1 MGQLGYRQL
10 TGMAVLSIRGRGNRS
25 VDGGDTSR
33 TIREPKNWR
42 PFLLLLPA
50 FAVVSFF
57 FLAPLI
63 DVFIRSISDPTLGIQ
78 NYVWLFT
85 TPTNMVVAF
94 RTFGTSLVV
103 TLVCLLIA
111 YPYAYLMTIVSDRT
125 RNMLQLFIMLPL
137 WTSILVRTLAWMV
150 LLQDTGPINGLLE
163 TLFGIGP
170 LPLIRSTFGV
180 ALGMSQVLL
189 PFMVLPLYSALAK
202 IDKRLLPAAAN
213 LGARPVTAFFTVYL
227 PLSRPGIFA
236 GSVTVFILG
245 LGFYIIPALL
255 GSSKE
260 IMMSALMYQQ
270 ISGFLM
276 WGHGTAL
283 GIFMLTT
290 TIVVLALLSRVSKG
304 ANLFVGRAK

>member
-1 MGQLGYRQL
+1 MVDI
-10 TGMAVLSIRGRGNRS
+10 ASIRDRAPRS
-25 VDGGDTSR
+25 ADGAGTSKQ
-33 TIREPKNWR
+33 IREPKNWR
-42 PFLLLLPA
+42 PFLLLIPA
-50 FAVVSFF
+50 FVIVSFF

-63 DVFIRSISDPTLGIQ
+63 DVFIRSITDPMLGIQ

-85 TPTNMVVAF
+85 TPTNMVVAL
-94 RTFGTSLVV
+94 RTFGTSFLV
-103 TLVCLLIA
+103 TIVCLLIA

-137 WTSILVRTLAWMV
+137 WTSILVRTLAWLV

-163 TLFGIGP
+163 AVFGIGP

-189 PFMVLPLYSALAK
+189 PFMVLPIYSALAK

-213 LGARPVTAFFTVYL
+213 LGAKPVTAFFTVYL

-283 GIFMLTT
+283 GIFMLAT
-290 TIVVLALLSRVSKG
+290 TIVVLAL
-304 ANLFVGRAK
+304 VGRLAKGTSLFAGRVK